1 MPKDLIG
8 YEQII
13 QSQLRGVVRE
23 VLKRVS
29 KRGFPADHHCYIT
42 FATHAPGVMI
52 ADWLKAQYPDEMTIV
67 LQHRF
72 WGLDVLED
80 RFEVTLSFRKV
91 PERLIVPYAA
101 VRVYHDPFAEFGL
114 QFREATGSAGIT
126 GALGAP
132 AVAPALPPGPGAR
145 DAGGDNPRENARDAP
160 PEAGEGSGGDAPT
173 TAPAGGTV
181 VSLDKF
187 RKK

>member
-13 QSQLRGVVRE
+13 QKQLRGVVRE
-23 VLKRVS
+23 VLLRVTQ
-29 KRGFPADHHCYIT
+29 RGFPAGHHCYIT
-42 FATHAPGVMI
+42 FATHAPGVDI

-67 LQHRF
+67 LQHQF

-114 QFREATGSAGIT
+114 QFRDATGAAGIT
-126 GALGAP
+126 GALAGTT
-132 AVAPALPPGPGAR
+132 PALPPAP
-145 DAGGDNPRENARDAP
+145 NARDTGNGTARDGAP
-160 PEAGEGSGGDAPT
+160 EGGSTAGDGETPT
-173 TAPAGGTV
+173 PSPASGTV
-181 VSLDKF
+181 VSLDRF